1 MFVRDLDE
9 QMRLRFKAL
18 DETSTVRLAAEA
30 LANPRL
36 GLVVVRG
43 PDERPTGVVSKSDLV
58 RHLAQAGLVELP
70 VTAVMTRTVI
80 TGSPADDLHETW
92 QYMVRQRLQNLSVVG
107 SDHQLVG
114 TLDIRDALSAILKS
128 EERQEEALINYI
140 AGNGYH

>member
-30 LANPRL
+30 LANPRV

-58 RHLAQAGLVELP
+58 RHLASIGRGVSVDEVQSGGMMNMIAALGCVEATSRSSHLLELVQIAASRLAP
-70 VTAVMTRTVI
+70 
-80 TGSPADDLHETW
+80 PAAAKPHL
-92 QYMVRQRLQNLSVVG
+92 LLVG
-107 SDHQLVG
+107 SNDQ
-114 TLDIRDALSAILKS
+114 
-128 EERQEEALINYI
+128 
-140 AGNGYH
+140 